1 MNRIDYYYI
10 TVPVPDGITLDIET
24 IMERVEYFNN
34 RRKMLIFDSLTEDGQ
49 LNFIFVNQ
57 KDSDDD
63 NLIDDI
69 AEFSG
74 LFEGPARLS
83 CFDPEKLTL
92 EQLRHLRLAK
102 RMVGTSTSHYGN
114 GTPRWNTKTRT
125 ELLASLDGMVGYAEF
140 KSFMKSLD
148 TYIQNTR
155 TSSRKGCYGVV
166 LINNCKADEDLFIN
180 YIYDLYATYDV
191 IIDNVILSGDLDD
204 ALCSDRRTP
213 CMFRINE
220 RWNLETGGTSFHA
233 TSYEQAFRR
242 LSKRETIFITTM
254 DKEEYRR
261 AMMVSSFKGL
271 FTHHVEIS
279 EPTSDEK
286 LAILQA
292 EAHEYGFELDTAAF
306 AAAAIMSVPVQDLC
320 SQMAI
325 VVSKKLS
332 EQGACNAVLS
342 PADFG
347 DHTQRNKNSA
357 LEELSA
363 LVGLDSVKSY
373 INQIVTFLK
382 RRGADA
388 VPCLHMVFRGNPGTG
403 KTTVARLVGRVMNEI
418 GLLPRGDLFVETD
431 REGLVGM
438 YVGHTAVKTS
448 EKIKDAMG
456 GVLFIDEAYSLA
468 SDDSFG
474 QEAIATLV
482 KRMEDHRKD
491 FICIM
496 AGYTEEMSKL
506 LDVNPGLRERVQF
519 YIDFPDYNAAEL
531 LQIFHQLCSESNYT
545 IDHAGDQA
553 LKEQFDLMVLYKG
566 KNFANARLAR
576 KVFERIKLKQAL
588 RSEGNEITAEDVVAV
603 FADADIMPECKAEKR
618 KIGFGLY

>member
-1 MNRIDYYYI
+1 MKRIDYYYI
-10 TVPVPDGITLDIET
+10 LTPVPDSTTLDLET
-24 IMERVEYFNN
+24 IMERVEYYNCRN
-34 RRKMLIFDSLTEDGQ
+34 KMLIFDSVTDDGQ
-49 LNFIFVNQ
+49 LKFIFVNQ
-57 KDSDDD
+57 KDSEED

-69 AEFSG
+69 SEISG
-74 LFEGPARLS
+74 LLEGPAQLN
-83 CFDPEKLTL
+83 CFDPTKMTL
-92 EQLRHLRLAK
+92 DQLRHLRLAK
-102 RMVGTSTSHYGN
+102 RLVGTCFCGGN
-114 GTPRWNTKTRT
+114 PRWNTKTRT
-125 ELLASLDGMVGYAEF
+125 ELFASLDELVGYAEF
-140 KSFMKSLD
+140 KSFMRSLD
-148 TYIQNTR
+148 TYILNTR
-155 TSSRKGCYGVV
+155 SSSRKGSYSVV

-180 YIYDLYATYDV
+180 YIYDLYATYDI
-191 IIDNVILSGDLDD
+191 IIDSVIVSGDLDD
-204 ALCSDRRTP
+204 ALRSDRTTP

-220 RWNLETGGTSFHA
+220 RWNLESGGASFYA

-242 LSKRETIFITTM
+242 LSKRETIFVTTM
-254 DKEEYRR
+254 DKEDYRR
-261 AMMVSSFKGL
+261 AMLISSFKGL

-292 EAHEYGFELDTAAF
+292 EAHEFGFELDSAAF

-320 SQMAI
+320 SQMAV

-332 EQGACNAVLS
+332 EQGECNTVLL

-347 DHTQRNKNSA
+347 DHTPRDKTSA

-382 RRGADA
+382 RRGTDA

-418 GLLPRGDLFVETD
+418 GLLPRGDLFIETD

-448 EKIKDAMG
+448 DKIKDAMG

-496 AGYTEEMSKL
+496 AGYTEEMNKL
-506 LDVNPGLRERVQF
+506 LDVNPGLRERIQF
-519 YIDFPDYNAAEL
+519 YIDFPDYGAAEL
-531 LQIFHQLCSESNYT
+531 LQIFHKLCSGSNYT
-545 IDHAGDQA
+545 IDHDGERA
-553 LKEQFDLMVLYKG
+553 LREQFELMVLHKG

-588 RSEGNEITAEDVVAV
+588 RSDGNEITVEDVVAV
-603 FADADIMPECKAEKR
+603 FADTDMVPECKAEKR
-618 KIGFGLY
+618 RIGFGLY